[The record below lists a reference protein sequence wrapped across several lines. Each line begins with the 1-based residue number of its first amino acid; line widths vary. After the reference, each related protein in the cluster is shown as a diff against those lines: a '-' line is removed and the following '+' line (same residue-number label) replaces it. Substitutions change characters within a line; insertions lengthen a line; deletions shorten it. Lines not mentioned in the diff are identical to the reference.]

1 MVRVS
6 SSTCR
11 SSSLFFIS
19 FLLASLVFVS
29 SKRLS
34 RPPIV
39 RGLDWNY
46 YWLSCPKVERIVRF
60 HLEDVFEKD
69 SGQAPGILRL
79 FFHDCFSQV
88 KKNQGKYYIYL

>member
-1 MVRVS
+1 MARIS
-6 SSTCR
+6 GSK

-19 FLLASLVFVS
+19 FLLASLVLVS
-29 SKRLS
+29 SEGLA

-46 YWLSCPKVERIVRF
+46 YLLSCPRVERIVRK

-69 SGQAPGILRL
+69 SGVAPGILRL

-88 KKNQGKYYIYL
+88 